1 MTAKEYLKQAFH
13 IDRRIKDKLE
23 RISSMHD
30 LATKATSVITG
41 MPGSATHDPHSM
53 QEVIAKIIDD
63 EKVVS
68 ADIDKLVDLKRDI
81 SHTIEQVSDENEKM
95 LLEQRYLNFKSWERL
110 AEDMNFSLRWVH
122 IMHGR
127 ALKSV
132 EKILSERVHMNSL

>member
-13 IDRRIKDKLE
+13 IDRRINDKLE
-23 RISSMHD
+23 QISSMRD
-30 LATKATSVITG
+30 LATKATSVITD

-63 EKVVS
+63 EEEVN
-68 ADIDKLVDLKRDI
+68 ATIEGLVDLKRDI
-81 SHTIEQVSDENEKM
+81 RHTIEQVPDENEKM
-95 LLEQRYLNFKSWERL
+95 LLEQRYLSFKSWERL

-127 ALKSV
+127 ALKAV
-132 EKILSERVHMNSL
+132 EKILAAKS

>member
-13 IDRRIKDKLE
+13 IDRRINDKLE
-23 RISSMHD
+23 QISSMRD
-30 LATKATSVITG
+30 LATKATSIIND

-63 EKVVS
+63 EEEVN
-68 ADIDKLVDLKRDI
+68 AAIDRLVDLKRDNR
-81 SHTIEQVSDENEKM
+81 HTIEQVPDENEKM
-95 LLEQRYLNFKSWERL
+95 LLEQRYLSFKSWERL

-127 ALKSV
+127 ALKAV
-132 EKILSERVHMNSL
+132 EKILSAKS

>member
-13 IDRRIKDKLE
+13 IDRRINDKLE
-23 RISSMHD
+23 QISSLRD
-30 LATKATSVITG
+30 LATKATSIIND

-63 EKVVS
+63 EEEVN
-68 ADIDKLVDLKRDI
+68 AAIEGLVDLKRDI
-81 SHTIEQVSDENEKM
+81 RHTIEQVPDENEKM
-95 LLEQRYLNFKSWERL
+95 LLEQRYLSFKSWERL

-127 ALKSV
+127 ALKAV
-132 EKILSERVHMNSL
+132 EKILAAKS

>member
-13 IDRRIKDKLE
+13 IDRRINDKLE
-23 RISSMHD
+23 QISSLRD
-30 LATKATSVITG
+30 LATKATSIIND

-63 EKVVS
+63 EAAVS
-68 ADIDKLVDLKRDI
+68 QLIDRLVDLKRDI
-81 SHTIEQVSDENEKM
+81 RHTIEQVPDENEKM
-95 LLEQRYLNFKSWERL
+95 LLEQRYLSFKSWERL

-127 ALKSV
+127 ALKAV
-132 EKILSERVHMNSL
+132 EKILAAKS